1 MLEMVGISKTFAIPK
16 NNTAAQS
23 FALTNVNLTIKEG
36 EFFSLLGPSGCGKTT
51 LLRILA
57 GLEIQTSGHLKL
69 DGGNI
74 DQLSAQK
81 RPFNMVFQRYA
92 LFPHLTVYENL
103 NFGLDIKGLSKSDSK
118 MRIHEVL
125 ELVGLSELRQRLPE
139 TLSGGQA
146 QRVALA
152 RALVNRPR
160 ILLLDEPLSALDLK
174 LREQLQRE
182 LVSLQ
187 KKLGLTFIHVTHDQ
201 DEALTLSD
209 RIGIMNKGHLEQVG
223 VPSQLY
229 ENPKTLFAAEFIGSM
244 LKLEG
249 VFLGNENN
257 QRLLKLNSGEMIKIS
272 NDGASFQSGQKLN
285 ILVRPERVQLLNS
298 SINLENIVS
307 GKIVHCLFRGSNEEV
322 LIETANCGNLRV
334 TVAKNSGWKPG
345 NSVFL
350 KFPSDGIHLFSAL
363 DAIGTY
369 EK

>member
-1 MLEMVGISKTFAIPK
+1 MLEIVGISKSFASPN
-16 NNTAAQS
+16 NNTAMQS
-23 FALTNVNLTIKEG
+23 FAVANVNLTIKEG

-57 GLEIQTSGHLKL
+57 GLETQTRGNLIL
-69 DGGNI
+69 DGKNI
-74 DQLSAQK
+74 DQISPQI

-103 NFGLDIKGLSKSDSK
+103 NFGLKIKSLSSHESK
-118 MRIHEVL
+118 NRINEVL
-125 ELVGLSELRQRLPE
+125 ELVGLTELHQRLPE

-209 RIGIMNKGHLEQVG
+209 RIGIMNKGNLEQVG
-223 VPSQLY
+223 APNELY

-244 LKLEG
+244 LKFEG
-249 VFLGNENN
+249 VYLGKENY
-257 QRLLKLNSGEMIKIS
+257 QCLIKLKSGEIFKVS
-272 NDGASFQSGQKLN
+272 NRGEDFQTGHKVSL
-285 ILVRPERVQLLNS
+285 LVRPEK
-298 SINLENIVS
+298 INLLDKPLQSENS
-307 GKIVHCLFRGSNEEV
+307 LPGKVLHCFFRGSNEE
-322 LIETANCGNLRV
+322 LHIETATCGVLRIA
-334 TVAKNSGWKPG
+334 VAKNSEWKPG
-345 NSVFL
+345 NTIYL
-350 KFPSDGIHLFSAL
+350 KFPSDAIHLFS
-363 DAIGTY
+363 GTH